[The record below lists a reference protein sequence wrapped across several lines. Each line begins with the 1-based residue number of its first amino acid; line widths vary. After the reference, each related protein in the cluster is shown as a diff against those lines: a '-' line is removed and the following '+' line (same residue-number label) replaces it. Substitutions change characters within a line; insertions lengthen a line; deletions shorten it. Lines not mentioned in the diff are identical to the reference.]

1 MDGTKRWLAVFVVAA
16 AVGAGGVPASA
27 AVRGARPVQH
37 SMAAPRWVR
46 GACGSL
52 STWVD
57 VTSESD
63 HAGPSVVNRVA
74 GGSLSAKQGRAR
86 LLAIYGRAIRQ
97 SSTLVAAAKALGV
110 PRVGGGKATA
120 ADYRETTRE
129 LRAAYAAM
137 VVALRR
143 TSTRGGDAFANRAN
157 AVIGRGDDAFRQ
169 IGNPMEPI
177 TANAALVPVVD
188 ATADCQDVEAY
199 FEPSGEPMDVSAGEC
214 FDQPAGV
221 VPCSTPHDGEVVFVG
236 AYPGASGTPY
246 PGEAQ
251 FQVWVLAQ
259 CIPAFAT
266 YVGTPYEESP
276 LALAWYDPSPETW
289 AVGDRQV
296 ICLVGNPD
304 GSHLTGSVQGSAS

>member
-1 MDGTKRWLAVFVVAA
+1 MQRWIAVLVVAFTA
-16 AVGAGGVPASA
+16 LGVGAVPASA
-27 AVRGARPVQH
+27 ANGARRAQH

-57 VTSESD
+57 GTSESD

-74 GGSLSAKQGRAR
+74 GGSMTAKQGRAR
-86 LLAIYGRAIRQ
+86 LLVIYGRATKQ
-97 SSTLVAAAKALGV
+97 STTLVNATKALGA
-110 PRVGGGKATA
+110 PRVSGGKATA
-120 ADYRETTRE
+120 ADYRGTTQE
-129 LRAAYAAM
+129 LRAAYAAI
-137 VVALRR
+137 VTAIRR
-143 TSTRGGDAFANRAN
+143 LKPKGGTAFANRAN
-157 AVIGRGDDAFRQ
+157 AVIQRSDDAFRQ

-177 TANAALVPVVD
+177 TANTALATVVD
-188 ATADCQDVEAY
+188 ATSDCQDVQAY
-199 FEPSGEPMDVSAGEC
+199 FAPSGEPMDVSAGDC

-221 VPCSTPHDGEVVFVG
+221 VPCTTPHDGEVIFVG

-251 FQVWVLAQ
+251 FQTWVMAQ

-266 YVGTPYEESP
+266 YVGTAYEESP
-276 LALAWYDPSPETW
+276 LGLSWYDPSPETW

-304 GSHLTGSVQGSAS
+304 GSHMTGSVQGSAS